1 MNQAGSEVITAEG
14 VRWPG
19 LPYGP
24 KTDREMVS
32 YVRTYT
38 YTNIGLGLG
47 IISVCTVQSEARVR
61 KDDT

>member
-47 IISVCTVQSEARVR
+47 IIYKHTYHLHMYSPKRG
-61 KDDT
+61 